1 MLKLFFANPIS
12 VVTTAVLVII
22 LAFAFTAYM
31 KRASVQKWGRLLLV
45 LILIGTAASA
55 TSAVRDGYAAAGA
68 LFAMDGA
75 ITLICGVAGGVIYL
89 TGFVCLFWR
98 RQNVRRAGFFI
109 AAALMAAQIAAVE
122 GSRILF
128 LMGGRL

>member
-1 MLKLFFANPIS
+1 MLALFFANAIS
-12 VVTTAVLVII
+12 VVTTAVLIAI
-22 LAFAFTAYM
+22 LAFAFTAYF

-55 TSAVRDGYAAAGA
+55 TSAVRDSYAAPGA
-68 LFAMDGA
+68 LFPMDGA
-75 ITLICGVAGGVIYL
+75 ITLLCGVAGGIIYL
-89 TGFVCLFWR
+89 MGFVCLFWR

-109 AAALMAAQIAAVE
+109 AALLMAVQIVAVE

-128 LMGGRL
+128 LMGAKL

>member
-1 MLKLFFANPIS
+1 MLALFFANPIS
-12 VVTTAVLVII
+12 VVTTAVLVAI
-22 LAFAFTAYM
+22 LAFAITAYF

-55 TSAVRDGYAAAGA
+55 TSAVRDSYAAEGA
-68 LFAMDGA
+68 LFAMDAAQSLVCMALG
-75 ITLICGVAGGVIYL
+75 ILIYL

-98 RQNVRRAGFFI
+98 RQNVRRAGFFL
-109 AAALMAAQIAAVE
+109 AAGMMAAQIAVVE

-128 LMGGRL
+128 LLGGRL